1 MDPRK
6 GAVMKK
12 TGIAVIGLG
21 PASQPHAQSLVDLA
35 DRVEVRWAVSRSAEK
50 TRAFAERYP
59 FPVTTDMDAAI
70 ADPAVEAV
78 IVLTPPNAHLAV
90 AEACFRAGKHVLVEK
105 PLEVSLA
112 SAERLVA
119 LSRGSGR
126 RFGVVLQHRF
136 RPGAQR
142 LRRLIG
148 QGALG
153 RIEAGSVSVPW
164 WRPQSYYDE
173 PGRGTLARDGGGVL
187 ITQAIHVV
195 DLFRSLVG
203 VRAVEAAQVTTTALH
218 RMETE
223 DYVAALLRLGEG
235 GPGTLMATTAM
246 CPGLPERIEILAT
259 RGSASLVGGALH
271 VAYLDGR
278 EERVEAEGR
287 TGCGANIMDFPNDAH
302 RALIADFLDAIA
314 EGRDP
319 LVSGEEAL
327 ATHRLIEEVLAV
339 GRAATPAPAA
349 ARAEAG

>member
-1 MDPRK
+1 MPPQHAFTVSRLALDAQAKAQWIRSK

-12 TGIAVIGLG
+12 IGIAVIGLG

-142 LRRLIG
+142 LRQLIG

-153 RIEAGSVSVPW
+153 RIEAGIGERSV
-164 WRPQSYYDE
+164 
-173 PGRGTLARDGGGVL
+173 
-187 ITQAIHVV
+187 
-195 DLFRSLVG
+195 
-203 VRAVEAAQVTTTALH
+203 
-218 RMETE
+218 
-223 DYVAALLRLGEG
+223 VAAAILLR
-235 GPGTLMATTAM
+235 
-246 CPGLPERIEILAT
+246 R
-259 RGSASLVGGALH
+259 
-271 VAYLDGR
+271 
-278 EERVEAEGR
+278 
-287 TGCGANIMDFPNDAH
+287 
-302 RALIADFLDAIA
+302 
-314 EGRDP
+314 
-319 LVSGEEAL
+319 
-327 ATHRLIEEVLAV
+327 
-339 GRAATPAPAA
+339 
-349 ARAEAG
+349 ARAGHAGAGRRRGPA